1 MACFLASSWR
11 HWMAVGSSSWVMMY
25 SVIELLVTPFRRL
38 STVST
43 RPTTMNSYLNNY
55 LCVSTESLVKPSTG
69 SVFILSTT
77 SIEKLFVFHRFLLIT
92 WLFLGLF
99 KRFFKPAESD
109 LIILISANR
118 E

>member
-1 MACFLASSWR
+1 
-11 HWMAVGSSSWVMMY
+11 
-25 SVIELLVTPFRRL
+25 
-38 STVST
+38 
-43 RPTTMNSYLNNY
+43 MNSYLNNY

-109 LIILISANR
+109 LILLISANR